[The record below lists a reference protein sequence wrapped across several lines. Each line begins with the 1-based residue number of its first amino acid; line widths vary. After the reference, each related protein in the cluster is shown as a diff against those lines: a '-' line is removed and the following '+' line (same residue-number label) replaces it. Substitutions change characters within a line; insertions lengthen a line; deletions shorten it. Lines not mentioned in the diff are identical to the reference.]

1 MRCLRERERE
11 RESKTHRDI
20 DSLIEY
26 LLSQITILQ
35 SKLDPLLCHTE
46 ALQKV
51 GVSQNANN
59 RDSLITL
66 LKHIPTPP
74 QQGWERVAIS
84 QIAEKLLA
92 GGDKPE
98 VFSETKTQECFIP
111 IYANAIE
118 KQGLYGYTN
127 EPTITQN
134 AVTISARGTIGYAV
148 ARFEPFYPIVR
159 LIVLIPNRNSN
170 LKFLELVLNNN
181 KIEQSGVNIPQLTLP
196 QFSNLKI
203 PLPPLNEQEKISHC
217 IEKIESQISNLNQAI
232 LQISNQKAQILEKF
246 LK

>member
-1 MRCLRERERE
+1 MKMTTIMLGGGGLVNEILNTLLEFQNTF
-11 RESKTHRDI
+11 KAL
-20 DSLIEY
+20 SLNFKFD
-26 LLSQITILQ
+26 LN
-35 SKLDPLLCHTE
+35 
-46 ALQKV
+46 ALQKDL
-51 GVSQNANN
+51 NA
-59 RDSLITL
+59 LP
-66 LKHIPTPP
+66 HPP

-92 GGDKPE
+92 GGDKPK

-127 EPTITQN
+127 KPTITQN

-196 QFSNLKI
+196 QFSNFKI
-203 PLPPLNEQEKISHC
+203 PLPPLKEQEKISSC
-217 IEKIESQISNLNQAI
+217 IERLETQISHLNSMLLNLET
-232 LQISNQKAQILEKF
+232 QKTHIIERHLF
-246 LK
+246 